1 MELQKLKLYCDGACS
16 GNPGPGGC
24 AFIIL
29 DESTKY
35 DYREA
40 KYFPNTTNNRMEL
53 QACIEGL
60 EEIYVRGKNVN
71 VIEIYTDSQYLVK
84 TMTMGWKKSKNTD
97 LWQDLDDVIE
107 DLKRE
112 NPSNF
117 KIEWNWVKGHASNKY
132 NNLCDKMAVNAY
144 KNPPLQQDQII
155 ERVDTIDI
163 SFKHIQ
169 TYTYSNREVNIY
181 EFKNEICNQYVAELD
196 NAEIVGFANNL
207 KNLHEIVE
215 SKIKKDLLNL

>member
-1 MELQKLKLYCDGACS
+1 MKTIKLFCDGACS

-29 DESTKY
+29 DEENEF

-60 EEIYVRGKNVN
+60 EEIYVRGKIVDK
-71 VIEIYTDSQYLVK
+71 IEIYTDSQYLVK

-97 LWQDLDDVIE
+97 LWQDLDDVIL
-107 DLKRE
+107 DLTLANTDNYKKL
-112 NPSNF
+112 N
-117 KIEWNWVKGHASNKY
+117 IEWNWVKGHSSNKY

-144 KNPPLQQDQII
+144 KNPPSQEQII
-155 ERVDTIDI
+155 ERVDTIDV

-169 TYTYSNREVNIY
+169 MYTYSNREVNIY
-181 EFKNEICNQYVAELD
+181 EFKNEVCNQYVAELD
-196 NAEIVGFANNL
+196 NSEIVGFANNL
-207 KNLHEIVE
+207 KNLH
-215 SKIKKDLLNL
+215 

>member
-1 MELQKLKLYCDGACS
+1 MKTIKLFCDGACS

-29 DESTKY
+29 DEENEF

-60 EEIYVRGKNVN
+60 EEIYVRGKIVDK
-71 VIEIYTDSQYLVK
+71 IEIYTDSQYLVK

-97 LWQDLDDVIE
+97 LWQDLDDVIL
-107 DLKRE
+107 DLTLANTDNYKKL
-112 NPSNF
+112 N
-117 KIEWNWVKGHASNKY
+117 IEWNWVKGHSSNKY

-144 KNPPLQQDQII
+144 KNPPSQEQII
-155 ERVDTIDI
+155 ERVDTIDV

-169 TYTYSNREVNIY
+169 MYTYSNREVNIY
-181 EFKNEICNQYVAELD
+181 EFKNEVCNQYVAELD
-196 NAEIVGFANNL
+196 NNEIVGFANNL
-207 KNLHEIVE
+207 KNLHEMIE
-215 SKIKKDLLNL
+215 SRVKKDLLNL